1 MKMIDGCEVEEEGGI
16 SEHDEVAL
24 ACVTPEYM
32 RLVHEHGPFRRV
44 RMRMLCMCGWGR
56 RLRLGRGLDDGGEPG
71 GFRQRGGVTLRA
83 A

>member
-1 MKMIDGCEVEEEGGI
+1 MIDGCEVEEEGGI

-32 RLVHEHGPFRRV
+32 RLVHEHRPFRRV
-44 RMRMLCMCGWGR
+44 RIWCMCGWGR
-56 RLRLGRGLDDGGEPG
+56 RLRLGRGLNDGGKPG
-71 GFRQRGGVTLRA
+71 RFRKRGGVTLRA